1 MTAGEALSNYLRSLD
16 PSERRKMSRN
26 IRQGCSISRQVLYNW
41 TVGATPIKP
50 IYRDKINQIVG
61 GDIFSCVAKCV
72 N

>member
-1 MTAGEALSNYLRSLD
+1 MTAGEALSYYLVSLA
-16 PSERRKMSRN
+16 PQERRNMSRN

-50 IYRDKINQIVG
+50 IYRDKISQIVG
-61 GDIFSCVAKCV
+61 RDIFSCVAECV